1 MLSLVFVASLRIT
14 FDLNNSSSPTKTR
27 SQTLRWLYHSP
38 IRVCFAVFE
47 ARLSV
52 AKFFLSFCL
61 SDSDS
66 WLIVNFCALL
76 MAIGDKSNWK
86 PKLLFCKQR
95 LLISRLG
102 VGEGSCF
109 PFPGGGAFKKLSTS
123 IQVGYACCLYSVTS
137 THVSDTHT
145 PTH

>member
-38 IRVCFAVFE
+38 IRVCFAVCE

-61 SDSDS
+61 SDSDSDSDS

-102 VGEGSCF
+102 V
-109 PFPGGGAFKKLSTS
+109 PRHGGGVECEKEVVSPFQGAVLLKSYQQVFK
-123 IQVGYACCLYSVTS
+123 
-137 THVSDTHT
+137 SDMRVVCAQ
-145 PTH
+145 